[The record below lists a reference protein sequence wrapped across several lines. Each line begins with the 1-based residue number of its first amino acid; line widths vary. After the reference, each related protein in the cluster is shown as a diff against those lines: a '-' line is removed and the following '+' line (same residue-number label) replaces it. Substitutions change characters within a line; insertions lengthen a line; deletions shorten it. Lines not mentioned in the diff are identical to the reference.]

1 MSKRYISDVAKC
13 PYYKSEDGHRIFC
26 DGPAENCSI
35 HVAFGTPEEKRRYEY
50 SYCYSMKYA
59 QCIIAQGQ
67 NKRFEG

>member
-35 HVAFGTPEEKRRYEY
+35 HVAFGTPAEKRRYEY
-50 SYCYSMKYA
+50 AYCYSMKYSK
-59 QCIIAQGQ
+59 CIIAQGQ